1 MTARN
6 VRAQFGMF
14 PVLKIAAPRLHV
26 RSLVAA
32 DAPAVSEIFADKQT
46 RRWLPPT
53 HYGPED
59 ASAWCTEIA
68 EERRSSGAGD
78 HYAVVRREDEC
89 VVGVVWTRRT
99 DWQTHSTEINFAL
112 SALAR
117 GFGVAAEAIDALAIA
132 LILEHGFQRVEMR
145 IAPGNVAARRTA
157 EKAGFVYEGLLRN
170 AGNLACGRVDLE
182 MWSLIVADLRGGTRE
197 R

>member
-1 MTARN
+1 MTARK
-6 VRAQFGMF
+6 AHTQLGMF

-26 RSLVAA
+26 RSLVAT
-32 DAPAVSEIFADKQT
+32 DATAVSEIFADKQT
-46 RRWLPPT
+46 QRWLPPD
-53 HYGPED
+53 HYLPQD
-59 ASAWCTEIA
+59 ALAWCTQIA
-68 EERRSSGAGD
+68 EDRRASGAGD

-99 DWQTHSTEINFAL
+99 DWQTHSTEINFAVAA
-112 SALAR
+112 SAR

-132 LILEHGFQRVEMR
+132 LILEHGFQRVELR
-145 IAPGNVAARRTA
+145 IAPGNIAARRTA

-170 AGNLACGRVDLE
+170 AGNLVCGRVDLE
-182 MWSLIVADLRGGTRE
+182 MWSLIVADLRGGNRE